1 MSCPSHCSVRGYA
14 AEEPDAS
21 LLLNCPYPDLLS
33 SNTVPSDSQLP
44 VIHDALQRAEEGIV
58 ARTHMILQLQDQL
71 AELENQ
77 RSELDIFVKRHRAA
91 VSTLRRLP
99 SEILLEI
106 FAHCRDDNLT
116 NNAPWGIVRVCSRWR
131 AVALASPRLWSYFSV
146 QLRDFEVY
154 SGREDTSL
162 QLERSGHAPLSI
174 KVRGVVPDVLGVL
187 LSASTRWHDLE
198 LHLPV
203 PLLRDILQ
211 FQLRDFEVYSGR
223 EDTSLQ
229 LERSGH
235 APLSIK
241 VRGVVPDVLGVLLSA
256 STRWHDLELHLPV
269 PLLRDILQFQHSFP
283 ILEKL
288 EIDTWSQMLSDPI
301 PSFIASLP
309 ALKELT
315 LAPARGLLPAYFT
328 HIQWSRLRSCTLKKC
343 PLRETLRAMS
353 LLSPGT
359 RLVIDSPSNRI
370 DALTGHT
377 SSSILSLTFTNCH
390 LGYIRQMFGA
400 LTTPSLEELDL
411 ADDIHASQHGNC
423 GPHEIISFLARS
435 ACPLTRLRIGYP
447 RLSEDDLF
455 GILKSP
461 PLNGLTT
468 LEVAKDTRLSSSR
481 GIRLLTS
488 PTLAAHLRSLTLR
501 CTLHFTEAELLRMV
515 ASRRPVLQSLRLET
529 FVLRGD
535 WTLSQNSLRKLSQE
549 GLQVTLL
556 SYGPTLPMK

>member
-131 AVALASPRLWSYFSV
+131 AVALASPRLWSHFSV
-146 QLRDFEVY
+146 
-154 SGREDTSL
+154 
-162 QLERSGHAPLSI
+162 
-174 KVRGVVPDVLGVL
+174 
-187 LSASTRWHDLE
+187 
-198 LHLPV
+198 
-203 PLLRDILQ
+203 
-211 FQLRDFEVYSGR
+211 QLRDFEVYSGR

-411 ADDIHASQHGNC
+411 ADDIHASQHGNF